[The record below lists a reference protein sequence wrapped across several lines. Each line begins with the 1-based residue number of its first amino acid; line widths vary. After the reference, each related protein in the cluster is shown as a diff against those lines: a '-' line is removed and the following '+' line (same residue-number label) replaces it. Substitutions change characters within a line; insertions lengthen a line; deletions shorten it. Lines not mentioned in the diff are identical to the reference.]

1 MTLLD
6 RKKNQK
12 IIEFWN
18 DNVWNTKYPELLNSM
33 KGPEGCDVLAWKKG
47 RAVLSLTLNMAGI
60 GQGGVKDRLQSEC
73 KRNEKWQGTGNL
85 IVN

>member
-6 RKKNQK
+6 RKKKNQK

-47 RAVLSLTLNMAGI
+47 RAVLSLTLNMARI
-60 GQGGVKDRLQSEC
+60 G
-73 KRNEKWQGTGNL
+73 
-85 IVN
+85 